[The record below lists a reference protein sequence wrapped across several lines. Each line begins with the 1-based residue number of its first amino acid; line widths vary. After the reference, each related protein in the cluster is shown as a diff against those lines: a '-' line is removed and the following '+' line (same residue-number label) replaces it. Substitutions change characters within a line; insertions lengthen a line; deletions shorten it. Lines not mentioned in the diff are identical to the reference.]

1 MKTEIK
7 ALAEMYA
14 LGAISAEQIKEES
27 NCSNAEYKEALQYA
41 KKYSHAYDEYLCW
54 MKELNDNPARKIV
67 VLNTSRVTI
76 YLNKNENRF
85 HCIEMIYIPGNI
97 YRDPDVDIIGYTLNS
112 VEAFKL
118 LRPELYE
125 YEEKHK
131 DIELP
136 F

>member
-7 ALAEMYA
+7 ELAEMYA

-41 KKYSHAYDEYLCW
+41 KRYSHAYDEYIKWIQKLY
-54 MKELNDNPARKIV
+54 ENPSTKIT
-67 VLNTSRVTI
+67 VLNTSRVQM
-76 YLNKNENRF
+76 YLDKNENRF

-118 LRPELYE
+118 LRPELYK
-125 YEEKHK
+125 YEKEFK
-131 DIELP
+131 DTELP